1 MPPTCDNK
9 DYESPTIEL
18 SVAVEDKIGEVL
30 KRRSRLGHDLRR
42 LVGEEEDDCLVTGLK
57 HGFVFGYRDGKVLG
71 LTDGLNLLVH
81 IDGQ

>member
-30 KRRSRLGHDLRR
+30 KRRSRLGH
-42 LVGEEEDDCLVTGLK
+42 EEEDDCLVTGLK